1 MAKFRCRTCG
11 KEGTFVYDPQRYTCP
26 ICGSPDVQFAIGI
39 EELPDDDPLI
49 EAMKRRAKEDDGKNE
64 D

>member
-1 MAKFRCRTCG
+1 
-11 KEGTFVYDPQRYTCP
+11 VL
-26 ICGSPDVQFAIGI
+26 FAIGI

-49 EAMKRRAKEDDGKNE
+49 EAMKQRAEEDDEKNG

>member
-1 MAKFRCRTCG
+1 MAKLRCRACCE
-11 KEGTFVYDPQRYTCP
+11 EGTFVYDGRLECP
-26 ICGSPDVQFAIGI
+26 NCGSAEVQFALSI

-49 EAMKRRAKEDDGKNE
+49 EAMKRRAEENGKDG

>member
-1 MAKFRCRTCG
+1 MAKFRCRACCE
-11 KEGTFVYDPQRYTCP
+11 EGTFVYDGRLECP
-26 ICGSPDVQFAIGI
+26 NCGSAEVQFALSI

-49 EAMKRRAKEDDGKNE
+49 EAMKRRAEEDGKYG

>member
-1 MAKFRCRTCG
+1 
-11 KEGTFVYDPQRYTCP
+11 
-26 ICGSPDVQFAIGI
+26 VQFVVSI

-49 EAMKRRAKEDDGKNE
+49 EAMKRRAEEDGSDE

>member
-1 MAKFRCRTCG
+1 MAKFRCRACCE
-11 KEGTFVYDPQRYTCP
+11 EGTFVYDGRLERPN
-26 ICGSPDVQFAIGI
+26 CGSADVQFALSI

-49 EAMKRRAKEDDGKNE
+49 EAMKRLAKEDDGKNE